1 MVPDSKEGVAP
12 TKEYTKLLED
22 MDKEVK
28 AAE

>member
-1 MVPDSKEGVAP
+1 MVPDGKEGVAP

-28 AAE
+28 ATE